1 MDTTLDTTQK
11 IIKPIP
17 STKNVFKALMRA
29 DLRVQWRNR
38 RALIMTLIMPVVFV
52 ISWKSLIPVMGA
64 YSVLATCIAV
74 GLPATGLMAYSQT
87 IARDRERGVFQR
99 LRAAPISTSAI
110 MLSRIAVQ
118 LCVIMLMTLVT
129 YIVADKADGI
139 VISAAAIPLM
149 LVISA
154 IGGAAYLAIGQFLV
168 ASIKSSDSVNA
179 AARLVYFPLA
189 IVGAIGETGL
199 FGPTVQNIVTWSPF
213 GTTKTLILWSIAPG
227 TFDTQILWALLL
239 TLAYIAFFAT
249 LGIKRFKW
257 SVQ

>member
-189 IVGAIGETGL
+189 IVGAIGVVLGV
-199 FGPTVQNIVTWSPF
+199 FV
-213 GTTKTLILWSIAPG
+213 
-227 TFDTQILWALLL
+227 ALRGNELVPKAL
-239 TLAYIAFFAT
+239 
-249 LGIKRFKW
+249 RFKNYKAFMLPAYGLYMAGTALG
-257 SVQ
+257 VAVYLVVFAGL